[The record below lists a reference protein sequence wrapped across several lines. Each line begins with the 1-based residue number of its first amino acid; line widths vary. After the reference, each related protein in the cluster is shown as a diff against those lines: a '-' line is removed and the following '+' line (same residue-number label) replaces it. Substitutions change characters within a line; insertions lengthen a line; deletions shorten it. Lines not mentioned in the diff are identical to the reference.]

1 MKDNMKCGMLLLNS
15 LGTGNVIAA
24 FVLAQGFYA
33 LLLFSESFAYLLT
46 SFISFISFRKLK
58 KVVEN
63 SSFKKM
69 CAFIK
74 KWNDH
79 YNFSVTIMEEKLNQ

>member
-15 LGTGNVIAA
+15 LGTGNVSAA

-33 LLLFSESFAYLLT
+33 LLLFSESFVYLLT

-63 SSFKKM
+63 SSFKK
-69 CAFIK
+69 
-74 KWNDH
+74 WNDH
-79 YNFSVTIMEEKLNQ
+79 YNFFVTIMEENKTHEKI

>member
-1 MKDNMKCGMLLLNS
+1 MKDNIRCGMIHFKS
-15 LGTGNVIAA
+15 LITGKVSVP

-33 LLLFSESFAYLLT
+33 FHLFPESFAYLFL

-63 SSFKKM
+63 SSLKNVFIHKK
-69 CAFIK
+69 I
-74 KWNDH
+74 
-79 YNFSVTIMEEKLNQ
+79 E

>member
-15 LGTGNVIAA
+15 LGTGNVSAA

-63 SSFKKM
+63 SSFKKCVHSLKNGM
-69 CAFIK
+69 AII
-74 KWNDH
+74 
-79 YNFSVTIMEEKLNQ
+79 NF

>member
-15 LGTGNVIAA
+15 LGTGNVSAA

-33 LLLFSESFAYLLT
+33 LLLFSESFAYLST
-46 SFISFISFRKLK
+46 SFISFRRFRRFRKLK

-69 CAFIK
+69 CI
-74 KWNDH
+74 H
-79 YNFSVTIMEEKLNQ
+79 